1 MGAPLGNINSAKGK
15 LFQEK
20 LRMILCQEPHRT
32 RQIAEVL
39 ISKAEEG
46 EPWAIKELMDRID
59 GKAIQA
65 NTLEDANGQV
75 IMPHLQVTFVKPD
88 GAE

>member
-1 MGAPLGNINSAKGK
+1 MGAPLGNINSSKGK

-20 LRMILCQEPHRT
+20 LRMILSQEPHRA
-32 RQIAEVL
+32 RQVAEVL

-59 GKAIQA
+59 GKAVQST
-65 NTLEDANGQV
+65 TLEDASGNV

>member
-59 GKAIQA
+59 GKAVQA

-75 IMPHLQVTFVKPD
+75 IMPHLQVTFVNPD

>member
-46 EPWAIKELMDRID
+46 EPWAIKELMERID
-59 GKAIQA
+59 GKAVQA

>member
-59 GKAIQA
+59 GKAVQA

-88 GAE
+88 ES

>member
-59 GKAIQA
+59 GKAVQA

-75 IMPHLQVTFVKPD
+75 IMPHLQVTFVKPNN
-88 GAE
+88 E

>member
-59 GKAIQA
+59 GKAVQA

-88 GAE
+88 GAD

>member
-1 MGAPLGNINSAKGK
+1 MGAPLGNINSAKGS

-20 LRMILCQEPHRT
+20 LRMILSQEPHRA
-32 RQIAEVL
+32 RAIAEVL

-46 EPWAIKELMDRID
+46 EPWAIRELMDRID
-59 GKAIQA
+59 GKAVQA
-65 NTLEDANGQV
+65 TTLEDASGNV

>member
-1 MGAPLGNINSAKGK
+1 
-15 LFQEK
+15 
-20 LRMILCQEPHRT
+20 MILSQEPHRA
-32 RQIAEVL
+32 RQVAEVL

-46 EPWAIKELMDRID
+46 EPWAIRELMDRID

-65 NTLEDANGQV
+65 TTLEDASGNT
-75 IMPHLQVTFVKPD
+75 ILPHLQVTFVKPN